1 MIKGLV
7 IILTLLLIG
16 CSKKSEPIVKK
27 DVNLTTPVQCMA
39 LNELGIE
46 KNFIKKLHSLYAFD
60 EHCDLKLTLKYK
72 KNIVCNSPYNPNR
85 KNVSQFPK
93 SFLNLELRRGF
104 KIEYSYYI
112 DLYNNVDEGDIE
124 DAMLRLKK
132 DLEVL

>member
-1 MIKGLV
+1 MIRSL
-7 IILTLLLIG
+7 ILIALLLMG

-27 DVNLTTPVQCMA
+27 DADLTTPVQCMA

-46 KNFIKKLHSLYAFD
+46 KNFIKKLHSLYAFG
-60 EHCDLKLTLKYK
+60 ECCNLKLTLKYK
-72 KNIVCNSPYNPNR
+72 KDIVCNSPYDPNR

-104 KIEYSYYI
+104 KTEYSYYI
-112 DLYNNVDEGDIE
+112 DLYSNVNEEDIE

-132 DLEVL
+132 DLEVF

>member
-1 MIKGLV
+1 MIKRL
-7 IILTLLLIG
+7 ILIALLLMG

-27 DVNLTTPVQCMA
+27 DADLAAPVQCMA

-60 EHCDLKLTLKYK
+60 ERCDLKLTLKYK
-72 KNIVCNSPYNPNR
+72 KDIVCNSPYNPNK

-93 SFLNLELRRGF
+93 SFLSLELRRGF
-104 KIEYSYYI
+104 KTEYSYYI
-112 DLYNNVDEGDIE
+112 DLYSNVDEEDIE

-132 DLEVL
+132 DLEVS